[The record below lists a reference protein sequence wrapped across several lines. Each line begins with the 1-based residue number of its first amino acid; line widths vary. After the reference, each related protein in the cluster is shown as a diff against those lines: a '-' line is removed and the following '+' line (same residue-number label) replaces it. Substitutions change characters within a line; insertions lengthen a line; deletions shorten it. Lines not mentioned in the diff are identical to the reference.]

1 MGINTLL
8 IVNVEWGIENVIVWQ
23 GGKGASALLLRL
35 FQSDL
40 FYLCRALVQSPA
52 VPSAVVALR
61 LRTGTDIHL
70 HLVRAL
76 HGAKEQQ
83 RE

>member
-1 MGINTLL
+1 MLILL
-8 IVNVEWGIENVIVWQ
+8 YPMASLI
-23 GGKGASALLLRL
+23 ADAARHSALLLRL

-40 FYLCRALVQSPA
+40 FYLCRAFVQSPA
-52 VPSAVVALR
+52 VPFAVVALR

-76 HGAKEQQ
+76 NGAKEKQ

>member
-1 MGINTLL
+1 MLILL
-8 IVNVEWGIENVIVWQ
+8 YPM
-23 GGKGASALLLRL
+23 ASFIADAARPSAFLLRL

-40 FYLCRALVQSPA
+40 FYLCRAPVQSPA